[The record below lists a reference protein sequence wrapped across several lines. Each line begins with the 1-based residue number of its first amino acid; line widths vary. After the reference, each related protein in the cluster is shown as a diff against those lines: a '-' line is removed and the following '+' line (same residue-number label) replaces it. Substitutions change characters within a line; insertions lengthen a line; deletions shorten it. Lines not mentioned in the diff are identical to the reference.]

1 MSKRTL
7 SLSVRRASLVHWWL
21 ILILSAVMGCD
32 DGPGSDPDRIFT
44 DDEIVDLSDD
54 LIKDIEA
61 DSSSDQ
67 LSGFQEIAQNV
78 AGYDYTIPSG
88 PGDPGIYNLEPDDQT
103 QLYQMHAV
111 IALLSGSRSAALWC
125 ALQAVR
131 LKPDDPEALS
141 QAGVMLLQLDED
153 EDAQAFLRKAV
164 FEDEDEELYH
174 LSLANAYKN
183 LGKGPQALGQAKKA
197 LELAPDNMVVKNV
210 VMHMY
215 MDDFSQELRDQ
226 RSEIISACTAHI
238 QQAISLKDLDE
249 VGAFTQATQQASSDL
264 GMDLAEH
271 AMATPMDFPMG
282 FIEELS
288 ELQVSC
294 MDRWTN
300 SYWGPLSQDLD
311 DMQNYSFDEQEAFA
325 DDLSNCCGTTV
336 PCPCQCFYDY
346 CTDNLMLHED
356 HTIPDAY
363 EAMERFLVGS
373 LIDFKNRELETV
385 GEIVRN
391 LPQLSQSSAE
401 WSVKFEYLML
411 GMHCLSI
418 GQGAADVL
426 GLVYGEATVVNA
438 YCQMEQICRTAE
450 EEARQAAWKQRIED
464 ERLAAEERVRQEA
477 LAKQKAQEDNIKGEV
492 CLDSIGCLGID
503 GSKLSVKVGGPVFAQ
518 FTVDTDRAAVGVRVG
533 VGVSDPSGGNL
544 AGGDLSIGGE
554 ISTTGSS
561 TFDIRASYS
570 FAAGT
575 KSGSVALYQATYNN

>member
-1 MSKRTL
+1 MT
-7 SLSVRRASLVHWWL
+7 AGT
-21 ILILSAVMGCD
+21 GC
-32 DGPGSDPDRIFT
+32 GGGSGSDDKDRIFT
-44 DDEIVDLSDD
+44 DEEIVALSDD
-54 LIKDIEA
+54 LIEDIEA
-61 DSSSDQ
+61 DSDADQ
-67 LSGFQEIAQNV
+67 LAGFLEVEQAV

-88 PGDPGIYNLEPDDQT
+88 PGDPGIYNLEPSDQP

-111 IALLSGSRSAALWC
+111 IALLGGSRSAALWC
-125 ALQAVR
+125 SLQAVR

-141 QAGVMLLQLDED
+141 EAGVILLQLDED

-164 FEDEDEELYH
+164 YEDENEELYH
-174 LSLANAYKN
+174 LSLANAYKS
-183 LGKGPQALGQAKKA
+183 LGKVPQALDQAKKA
-197 LELAPDNMVVKNV
+197 LELAPDNMVVKNA
-210 VMHMY
+210 VMQMY
-215 MDDFSQELRDQ
+215 MDDLSQEIRDQ
-226 RSEIISACTAHI
+226 RSAMVSACTAHI
-238 QQAISLKDLDE
+238 QQAVSLKDLDE
-249 VGAFTQATQQASSDL
+249 VGAFTQATQQASSDM
-264 GMDLAEH
+264 GTDLAEH
-271 AMATPMDFPMG
+271 AMGMPMDFPMG

-288 ELQVSC
+288 NLQSGC

-311 DMQNYSFDEQEAFA
+311 DIQNYSFDEQDSFA
-325 DDLSNCCGTTV
+325 VDLSDCCGTTV

-356 HTIPDAY
+356 HTVPDSY
-363 EAMERFLVGS
+363 EAMESFLVGS

-385 GEIVRN
+385 GEIIRN

-401 WSVKFEYLML
+401 WAVKYEYLML

-426 GLVYGEATVVNA
+426 GVVYGEATVVTAN
-438 YCQMEQICRTAE
+438 CQMEQICRTAE
-450 EEARQAAWKQRIED
+450 EEARQAAWKQRIEE
-464 ERLAAEERVRQEA
+464 ERLAEEERVRQKA

-503 GSKLSVKVGGPVFAQ
+503 GSKVSVKIGGPVFAQ

-554 ISTTGSS
+554 ISTSGSS
-561 TFDIRASYS
+561 TFDVRASYS

-575 KSGSVALYQATYNN
+575 KSGNVVLFGAAYNN